1 MAIRDVLEDLENL
14 VADAAHVPL
23 SGKCMIDENDLVHLV
38 EELRN
43 GLPTAL
49 SQAEDI
55 MTERETILAKARSE
69 ADHIISDAKKDAE
82 RRISNTAIEREA
94 KERARAMLDEANEKA
109 RIMMDEANEKARV
122 MMDEANAKANEMV
135 EEARQ
140 RGEDIYLK
148 AVEKKSNVDQYVNQ
162 VLDQVISHVTAT
174 VNGIQQLEHGLQ
186 QGVGVLSDV
195 QNQMNQEANE
205 VSRRLAQG

>member
-82 RRISNTAIEREA
+82 RRVSNTAIEREA

-109 RIMMDEANEKARV
+109 RI